1 MHRDKNFSRHIYGV
15 LLLIYGPLH
24 CDYMYQLLNV
34 KSSPESKKTDE
45 KLLCRKIN
53 IKQSFDSWK
62 FHVNSDFVYITMKN
76 SPAFVKKL
84 KAVCEMIKPW

>member
-1 MHRDKNFSRHIYGV
+1 MHRDKNFSDIYMV
-15 LLLIYGPLH
+15 YCCWFMAH